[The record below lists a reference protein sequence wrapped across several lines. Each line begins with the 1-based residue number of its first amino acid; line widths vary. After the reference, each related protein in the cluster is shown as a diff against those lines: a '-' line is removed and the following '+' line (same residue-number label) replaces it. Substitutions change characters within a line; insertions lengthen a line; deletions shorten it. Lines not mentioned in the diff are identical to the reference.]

1 MSIGHVNSVVF
12 RTKHFISIWPQKK
25 KRKKKRKKKEDK
37 NWPSVVLNTVL
48 VTEQRQQQ
56 VSLREGNKEV
66 DDNV

>member
-25 KRKKKRKKKEDK
+25 KKEEDK

-48 VTEQRQQQ
+48 VTEQKQQQ

-66 DDNV
+66 GDNV